1 MVAGG
6 QLLQAL
12 HVGGEPVRGLDEVEV
27 LAVRLLAEEER
38 TIVRLELDGDHVEQL
53 PVRDGLDGL
62 VRDPDVRVEVLDR
75 GREVARQHLARVVEE
90 SERGRAFRIGASPK
104 QPVADHP
111 QRVRDHRHPQAV
123 LLDVLRVGI
132 VHQAPSPDELHPR
145 QICEEVA
152 HATAPPEAGS
162 RWRDYT
168 GGGSGASRRAAAR
181 QTLDVEALLRHH
193 GHMRLGAAVGLGI
206 VLLLPALGWAQV
218 YRWEDEGTLHFT
230 NTFDRIPEPHRSQ
243 LGPPPPVSANR
254 ADELAPALSETITRI
269 PYTPGSPIFV
279 SAHIGGAG
287 PVTLILDTGAD
298 RTMVSPE
305 ALGRLG
311 IATTDA
317 PLAQIRGVTGMGQG
331 SVVQVASVEVGQARV
346 GPLRIIA
353 HDAELRKADGLL
365 GRDFLEHFTVTIDSK
380 GQQVT
385 LTPK

>member
-1 MVAGG
+1 
-6 QLLQAL
+6 
-12 HVGGEPVRGLDEVEV
+12 
-27 LAVRLLAEEER
+27 
-38 TIVRLELDGDHVEQL
+38 
-53 PVRDGLDGL
+53 
-62 VRDPDVRVEVLDR
+62 
-75 GREVARQHLARVVEE
+75 
-90 SERGRAFRIGASPK
+90 
-104 QPVADHP
+104 
-111 QRVRDHRHPQAV
+111 
-123 LLDVLRVGI
+123 
-132 VHQAPSPDELHPR
+132 
-145 QICEEVA
+145 
-152 HATAPPEAGS
+152 
-162 RWRDYT
+162 
-168 GGGSGASRRAAAR
+168 
-181 QTLDVEALLRHH
+181 
-193 GHMRLGAAVGLGI
+193 MRFGAAVGLGI
-206 VLLLPALGWAQV
+206 VLLLPVLGSAQV

-230 NTFDRIPEPHRSQ
+230 NAFDRIPEPHRSQ
-243 LGPPPPVSANR
+243 LGPAPPVSADK
-254 ADELAPALSETITRI
+254 ADEVAPEPSTTMTRI

-317 PLAQIRGVTGMGQG
+317 PVAQIRGVTGMGQG